1 MCDKKYRNYEV
12 AIMVDVNPFDRVM
25 NELKSRG
32 RKNAHILSI
41 LQFDWPA
48 SEAIIEKLSC
58 YITDGIKANQEPVIY
73 PIIEEALHRNSQ
85 LVFHEQREKYE
96 DPARLGAFL
105 ETLITETCRALEVQ
119 IVDSGGDSWSVDSG
133 ESFSLWLSSH
143 PGELSIN
150 PQPHEDETSL
160 RGLLYE
166 LITCESVKT
175 VLRRTDYEEAVVA
188 GRMAAGY

>member
-73 PIIEEALHRNSQ
+73 PIIEEALHRYSQ

-96 DPARLGAFL
+96 DPA
-105 ETLITETCRALEVQ
+105 
-119 IVDSGGDSWSVDSG
+119 
-133 ESFSLWLSSH
+133 
-143 PGELSIN
+143 
-150 PQPHEDETSL
+150 
-160 RGLLYE
+160 
-166 LITCESVKT
+166 
-175 VLRRTDYEEAVVA
+175 
-188 GRMAAGY
+188 